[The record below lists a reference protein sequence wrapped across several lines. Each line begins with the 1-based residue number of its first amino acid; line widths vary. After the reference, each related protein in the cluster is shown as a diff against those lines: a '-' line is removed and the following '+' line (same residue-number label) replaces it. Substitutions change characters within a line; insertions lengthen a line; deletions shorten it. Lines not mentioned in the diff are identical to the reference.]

1 METKF
6 EPILKSLPYQKPF
19 LFVDALT
26 FISEEKVE
34 GNYTFSPEEYFY
46 KGHFKEMA
54 VTPGV
59 ILAECMAQIGVVSLG
74 IYLLSKQTEAS
85 TTPRIAMTSS
95 NVEFIKPVY
104 PGEKV
109 FVKSEKKYFR
119 FNKLKCMVIMT
130 DAEESIVCRGEI
142 SGMILK
148 SDS

>member
-1 METKF
+1 
-6 EPILKSLPYQKPF
+6 LKSIDIVSKLPYSAPF
-19 LFVDALT
+19 LFVDEITSINENA
-26 FISEEKVE
+26 IE
-34 GNYTFSPEEYFY
+34 GNYFFNKSHSFY
-46 KGHFKEMA
+46 RGHFKDNP

-74 IYLLSKQTEAS
+74 IYLLNKEATVS
-85 TTPRIAMTSS
+85 GTTRIAMTSS
-95 NVEFIKPVY
+95 NVDFIKPVY

-130 DAEESIVCRGEI
+130 DADENILCRGEI

-148 SDS
+148 SES

>member
-1 METKF
+1 M
-6 EPILKSLPYQKPF
+6 KSIEITSKLPYSAPF
-19 LFVDALT
+19 LFVDEIT
-26 FISEEKVE
+26 SVSENTIE
-34 GNYTFSPEEYFY
+34 GNYLFNKSHDFY
-46 KGHFKEMA
+46 RGHFKDNP

-74 IYLLSKQTEAS
+74 IYLLSKQTKAS
-85 TTPRIAMTSS
+85 GTPRIAMTSS

-119 FNKLKCMVIMT
+119 FNKLKCVVIMT
-130 DAEESIVCRGEI
+130 DAQNNILCRGEI

-148 SDS
+148 AES

>member
-1 METKF
+1 MNSIDIVSK
-6 EPILKSLPYQKPF
+6 LPYSAPF
-19 LFVDALT
+19 LFVDEIT
-26 FISEEKVE
+26 SISENAIE
-34 GNYTFSPEEYFY
+34 GNYFFDKSHDFY
-46 KGHFKEMA
+46 RGHFKENP

-74 IYLLSKQTEAS
+74 IYLLSKEEATS
-85 TTPRIAMTSS
+85 GTPRIAMTSS
-95 NVEFIKPVY
+95 NVDFIKPVY

-130 DAEESIVCRGEI
+130 DTQDNILCRGEI

-148 SDS
+148 STS